1 MLYLVK
7 SFFYFTTLICYSQE
21 LFNWPKK
28 AKTFLH
34 SRIKYFILYIPK
46 LYLSTGETKYE
57 KEKKISTNYVAAI
70 IIFICAVVISL
81 GLFLL
86 YVQRSIDTNSQ
97 KAMTSNVAKQ
107 SDHALSILNIHYG
120 FLNSIADK
128 MGDSSDILSD
138 ENMELLV
145 SLAANTDFERT
156 ALIEADGTAYYDNGA
171 IKNVAQRKYFLEA
184 MKGQATLSDPLDSSI
199 DQETR
204 VILCVPV
211 RCNDRII
218 GALGGSYNVTAL
230 SQMLFNDIF
239 DDAGYS
245 LIVTK
250 EGEIIAYDGEPSYHK
265 ITYGDNFFDFYK
277 DRTLLSKNSLVNVK
291 KDFSAGNDGLIK
303 IRTDSNKK
311 SDQYIAYTRLGMNDW
326 MICYVIPV
334 SDAQSSYSFIKSYE
348 GIFMSV
354 FFILVLLLVFYII
367 HNNRIRNEELRRDAQ
382 TDGLTG
388 VLNKRTTEALIN
400 EILEQRPHEKGTFII
415 LDVDKF
421 KEVNDHYGHAVGDIV
436 LSTLGQTLRNYF
448 RENDIIGRI
457 GGDEFVIYMCKTE
470 SKERAVTRIRA
481 LADTIKNL
489 SFAEMNGHHITI
501 SIGIAFAP
509 EHGTCYMDLYK
520 NADTALYETK
530 QNGRDGYFLFQK
542 QDSII

>member
-1 MLYLVK
+1 M
-7 SFFYFTTLICYSQE
+7 
-21 LFNWPKK
+21 KK
-28 AKTFLH
+28 
-34 SRIKYFILYIPK
+34 
-46 LYLSTGETKYE
+46 
-57 KEKKISTNYVAAI
+57 KKNISTNYVAAI

-97 KAMTSNVAKQ
+97 KAMTSNVARQ
-107 SDHALSILNIHYG
+107 SDHALSILEIHYG
-120 FLNSIADK
+120 FLNSIAAK

-250 EGEIIAYDGEPSYHK
+250 EGEIIAYNGEPSYYK

-311 SDQYIAYTRLGMNDW
+311 FDQYIAYTRLGMNDW

-334 SDAQSSYSFIKSYE
+334 SDAQNSYSFIKSYE

-354 FFILVLLLVFYII
+354 FCILVLLLVFYII
-367 HNNRIRNEELRRDAQ
+367 HNNRVRNEELRHDAQ

-388 VLNKRTTEALIN
+388 TLNKTCNRGTH
-400 EILEQRPHEKGTFII
+400 QRNPG
-415 LDVDKF
+415 
-421 KEVNDHYGHAVGDIV
+421 
-436 LSTLGQTLRNYF
+436 
-448 RENDIIGRI
+448 
-457 GGDEFVIYMCKTE
+457 
-470 SKERAVTRIRA
+470 
-481 LADTIKNL
+481 ADASRKR
-489 SFAEMNGHHITI
+489 
-501 SIGIAFAP
+501 
-509 EHGTCYMDLYK
+509 YLY
-520 NADTALYETK
+520 YS
-530 QNGRDGYFLFQK
+530 GC
-542 QDSII
+542 